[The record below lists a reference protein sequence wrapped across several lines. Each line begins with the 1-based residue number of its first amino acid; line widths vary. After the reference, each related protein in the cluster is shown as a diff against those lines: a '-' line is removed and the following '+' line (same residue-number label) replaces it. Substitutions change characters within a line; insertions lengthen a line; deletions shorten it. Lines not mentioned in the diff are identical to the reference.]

1 MLRMDESEGAVEV
14 LAPESL
20 SGLSPRGLN
29 ATALQW
35 ETEEGRGTERRP
47 SGRSVDVSE
56 GSGRAG
62 RRGARPRES
71 HAGRQGSLSKVGE
84 EEVVEEDEA
93 KHILSGQ
100 RAAGSP
106 LEEKKMNGAAGRG
119 AGQGQKQYPSVD
131 LRAVPNARSSSA
143 RWLEL

>member
-35 ETEEGRGTERRP
+35 ATEEGRETERRP

-71 HAGRQGSLSKVGE
+71 HAGRQGSLSKVCVCVWGGRWWRRTRPNT
-84 EEVVEEDEA
+84 VCRD
-93 KHILSGQ
+93 KGQ
-100 RAAGSP
+100 RAVHW
-106 LEEKKMNGAAGRG
+106 KKKR
-119 AGQGQKQYPSVD
+119 
-131 LRAVPNARSSSA
+131 
-143 RWLEL
+143 